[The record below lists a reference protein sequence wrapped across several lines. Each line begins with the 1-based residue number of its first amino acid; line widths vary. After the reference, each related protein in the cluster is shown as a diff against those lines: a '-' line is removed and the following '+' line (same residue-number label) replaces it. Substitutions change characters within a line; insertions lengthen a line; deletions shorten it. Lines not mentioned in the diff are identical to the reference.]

1 MQRPNWVGPL
11 QRMRPFVVQDVLLVY
26 GGGIVLV
33 IGVGAGGMD
42 VVATDDEDVVVVVL
56 MDDGTGV
63 EIVDAE
69 VTVELCE
76 LVALPVLLPVAV
88 AWLMAAQPLP
98 VGGAK
103 ACLSKV
109 VTYLPG
115 LGISRL
121 LLS

>member
-1 MQRPNWVGPL
+1 M
-11 QRMRPFVVQDVLLVY
+11 VQDVLLVY

-33 IGVGAGGMD
+33 VGVGAGGMD
-42 VVATDDEDVVVVVL
+42 VVAIDDEDVVVVVL
-56 MDDGTGV
+56 MDGDTGV
-63 EIVDAE
+63 EIVDTEA
-69 VTVELCE
+69 TVELCE

-98 VGGAK
+98 VGGAR
-103 ACLSKV
+103 AFLSKV

-115 LGISRL
+115 LRISRL